1 MRAWSKFR
9 HWKLDVHRPA
19 DFHRFRIICLESFRP
34 SPPGG
39 TLEVKNPSSPPGG
52 TCRPVAANK
61 TIFRLI
67 YSFAV
72 LTDGLDTSAAF
83 RRFRLICISSASVP
97 AAVELIIGRFR
108 DVEWPSDPHPLP
120 TCRIG
125 RRSFAY
131 YSAFFLCPTD
141 PVARRMFERFAKRWR
156 NSGIFRRNSGI
167 LRRNSGIFR
176 RNSAS
181 E

>member
-1 MRAWSKFR
+1 MNLFRQTIKVMRTCVTWTSHRPSPQPQVRYFDCSRLFVSVKILIGSNEGVVEIST

-34 SPPGG
+34 
-39 TLEVKNPSSPPGG
+39 SPPGG

-97 AAVELIIGRFR
+97 AAVE
-108 DVEWPSDPHPLP
+108 
-120 TCRIG
+120 
-125 RRSFAY
+125 
-131 YSAFFLCPTD
+131 
-141 PVARRMFERFAKRWR
+141 
-156 NSGIFRRNSGI
+156 
-167 LRRNSGIFR
+167 
-176 RNSAS
+176 
-181 E
+181 